1 MGLRNTYI
9 QQLHFDGET
18 YTKGEVV
25 NLTEK
30 WGIYCD
36 VPFKLF
42 PEAKE
47 LAVRDWAGED
57 GRDVY
62 IPKKIPLAAYE
73 LEVEVTYKGE
83 DAKMRD
89 NIEAFIKFIYG
100 RNDGA
105 VGGRLA
111 IYDEYTGIGRKDIHV
126 TSIDNDIY
134 YDVDYDDEQ
143 CAKFNVKFQVEDPAT
158 DVKPSVS
165 ENKVND
171 LIFS

>member
-165 ENKVND
+165 GNKVND